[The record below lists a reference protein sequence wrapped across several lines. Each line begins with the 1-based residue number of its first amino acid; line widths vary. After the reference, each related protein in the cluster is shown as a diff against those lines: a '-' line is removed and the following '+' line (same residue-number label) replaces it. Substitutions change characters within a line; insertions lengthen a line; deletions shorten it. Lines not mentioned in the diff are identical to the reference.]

1 MLDLESYFNDYEEL
15 IRPDFLFDSL
25 ELLKRTFIS
34 VRDAGAKLVI
44 VGNGASSSIA
54 SHAALDFT
62 KQAGVTSVTLH
73 DPALI
78 TAYTNDYGGDHWVLE
93 ACKHHVNSLDVVVF
107 ISVSGESLNLV
118 NAAAWLKS
126 KNIRTVSFTGSGPNT
141 SLAALSNVNLF
152 VPSHAYNIVEC
163 IHMIWITAVIDMIIG
178 KKLYSVKN

>member
-1 MLDLESYFNDYEEL
+1 MLDLESYFNDYEKL
-15 IRPDFLFDSL
+15 TRPDFLFDRL
-25 ELLKRTFIS
+25 ELLKKTFIS

-62 KQAGVTSVTLH
+62 KQAGVKSVTFH

-78 TAYTNDYGGDHWVLE
+78 TAYTNDYGCENWVKE
-93 ACKHHVNSLDVVVF
+93 ACKHHVNSLDVVIF

-118 NAAAWLKS
+118 TAAKWLKS
-126 KNIRTVSFTGSGPNT
+126 ENIRTVSFTGSGPNT
-141 SLAALSNVNLF
+141 SLAAVSSVNLY

-178 KKLYSVKN
+178 KKFYRVKN